1 MAKFVFYIV
10 DLSDATVTGT
20 NDIEVVEQ
28 FVENDDFVVIHKD
41 SDVYFC
47 GNRDE
52 NDIAEVDADGLEAE
66 DSDEAEDEGDDE

>member
-20 NDIEVVEQ
+20 NDIEVAGQ
-28 FVENDDFVVIHKD
+28 FLENEDFVVIHKD
-41 SDVYFC
+41 SGVYLC

-66 DSDEAEDEGDDE
+66 DSDEVDDEGDDE